1 MGNREKGN
9 MFKLLTAIAVLI
21 VPWLAKGDTL
31 YNLDQLTPLEQELQ
45 PLIYDVFSV
54 RYFGVD
60 PVYTQIPAQAVK
72 LWDKTRSFP
81 THPLDF
87 VITYIK
93 ASASVQNSLAVH
105 CAGRLTLIDESGDGH
120 ITGSIYAEWDLAF
133 ATTGS
138 WPMQPAADPG
148 AKPVLTAFDES
159 SNKDFAKEYPGR

>member
-1 MGNREKGN
+1 

-31 YNLDQLTPLEQELQ
+31 YNLDQLTPQERELQ

-72 LWDKTRSFP
+72 LWNQTRSYP

-93 ASASVQNSLAVH
+93 ASTSPHNSLAVH
-105 CAGRLTLIDESGDGH
+105 CVGRLTLIATKGGGDV
-120 ITGSIYAEWDLAF
+120 TGSVYAQV
-133 ATTGS
+133 T
-138 WPMQPAADPG
+138 
-148 AKPVLTAFDES
+148 
-159 SNKDFAKEYPGR
+159 

>member
-1 MGNREKGN
+1 
-9 MFKLLTAIAVLI
+9 MFKLLTAIAMLV

-31 YNLDQLTPLEQELQ
+31 YNLDQLTPLERELQ

-72 LWDKTRSFP
+72 LWDKTRSYR

-87 VITYIK
+87 VVTYIK
-93 ASASVQNSLAVH
+93 ASASAQNSLAVH
-105 CAGRLTLIDESGDGH
+105 CVGRLTLIDESGDGH
-120 ITGSIYAEWDLAF
+120 ITGSVYAEWDLAF

-138 WPMQPAADPG
+138 WPMRPAADSG
-148 AKPVLTAFDES
+148 AKPMLTAFDES

>member
-1 MGNREKGN
+1 MGNRDKGN
-9 MFKLLTAIAVLI
+9 MVKLFIVVAAVLA
-21 VPWLAKGDTL
+21 PLLARGDTT
-31 YNLDQLTPLEQELQ
+31 YNLDQLTPLERELQ

-60 PVYTQIPAQAVK
+60 PVYTQIPTKAVK
-72 LWDKTRSFP
+72 LWEKTRSYP

-93 ASASVQNSLAVH
+93 ASASAQSSLAVH
-105 CAGRLTLIDESGDGH
+105 CVGRLTLIDESGDGH

-133 ATTGS
+133 TTTGS
-138 WPMQPAADPG
+138 WPMEPASDPG
-148 AKPVLTAFDES
+148 AKPMLTAFDES